1 MWREE
6 AESGKSN
13 LPQNL
18 SKWVIL
24 PSVVSLN
31 LSRAL
36 GENLPDNSSQ
46 HHHTPVGS
54 QHSDFSFLREEVPWL
69 HREVIM
75 MDKAALQRPVS
86 NVISCRSCGV

>member
-1 MWREE
+1 MERRGRVRQEQF
-6 AESGKSN
+6 APESIKMGDSS
-13 LPQNL
+13 P
-18 SKWVIL
+18 
-24 PSVVSLN
+24 VVSLN